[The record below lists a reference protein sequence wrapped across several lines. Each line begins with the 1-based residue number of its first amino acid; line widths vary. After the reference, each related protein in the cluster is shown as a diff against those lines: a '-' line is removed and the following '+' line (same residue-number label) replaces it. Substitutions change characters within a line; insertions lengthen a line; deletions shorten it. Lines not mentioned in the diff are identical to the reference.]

1 MEKVIHTVLHAGL
14 EKPVKIL
21 HVTDVHLV
29 ETNDRDTEEHK
40 ALETR
45 RRGTFR
51 AEGNFPPYTQ
61 NEYFEEA
68 VRMAEELGAVLMV
81 TGDVMDIQ
89 TQGNIAEFHRIIDG
103 HDAMFTPGGHEHQR
117 ICRRTMEE
125 PDGYWI
131 GSRQKLK
138 EAFPE
143 FDMDFSSRVV
153 NGLNIIAADNS
164 LDYFNAETV
173 RRFKAELEKG
183 LPIVIFFHDPIW
195 DRMLNVTEPTHPNVQ
210 LTPED
215 YATSHEMIDLI
226 NNHPLI
232 VASIAGH
239 GHVEAEK
246 VVGKNRAF
254 MTPGLY
260 RGACRLI
267 EIV

>member
-1 MEKVIHTVLHAGL
+1 
-14 EKPVKIL
+14 
-21 HVTDVHLV
+21 
-29 ETNDRDTEEHK
+29 
-40 ALETR
+40 
-45 RRGTFR
+45 
-51 AEGNFPPYTQ
+51 
-61 NEYFEEA
+61 
-68 VRMAEELGAVLMV
+68 
-81 TGDVMDIQ
+81 MDIQ
-89 TQGNIAEFHRIIDG
+89 TQGNIEEFHRIIDG
-103 HDAMFTPGGHEHQR
+103 HDAMVTPGGHEHQR

-138 EAFPE
+138 DAFPE
-143 FDMDFSSRVV
+143 FDMDFSSRII
-153 NGLNIIAADNS
+153 NGLNVIAADNS

-195 DRMLNVTEPTHPNVQ
+195 DHMLNVTEPTHPNVQ